1 MQHIV
6 HATFEGFD
14 AKFTRDG
21 WFDATTAAQQHGKR
35 ISHWLENEETQQY
48 IKALAAALNVRD
60 SGDLIRTQRGRAGGT
75 WLHPK
80 LAVVFARWC
89 SPRFAVWCDLQI
101 DALIRDGYARISD
114 AERTHW
120 RQMLELEKR
129 DESSKVRASFGSH
142 LMLQRKRE
150 KPSIEKERERLATA
164 LQPSFK
170 FH

>member
-21 WFDATTAAQQHGKR
+21 WFDATGAARHFGKR
-35 ISHWLENEETQQY
+35 VDNWLRLAETTTY
-48 IKALAAALNVRD
+48 LAALSEALTTSDVRKFVR
-60 SGDLIRTQRGRAGGT
+60 SREGRNGGT

-80 LAVVFARWC
+80 LAVAFARWC
-89 SPRFAVWCDLQI
+89 DPRFAVWCDIQI
-101 DALIRDGYARISD
+101 DQLIREGYARISD
-114 AERTHW
+114 AERAHW

-129 DESSKVRASFGSH
+129 DESSKVRASFGSQ

-150 KPSIEKERERLATA
+150 KPSIERERERLATA

>member
-6 HATFEGFD
+6 HATFEGLQVR
-14 AKFTRDG
+14 FTEDG
-21 WFDATTAAQQHGKR
+21 WFDATAPAARYQKEPAQ
-35 ISHWLENEETQQY
+35 WLRLPATRKY
-48 IKALAAALNVRD
+48 IAALERKYVNFTY
-60 SGDLIRTQRGRAGGT
+60 SRTRRGSNGGT

-80 LAVVFARWC
+80 LAVPFARWLDVD
-89 SPRFAVWCDLQI
+89 FAVWCDEQI
-101 DALIRDGYARISD
+101 DQLIRQGYVRISD
-114 AERTHW
+114 AERAHW
-120 RQMLELEKR
+120 QQMLELERR